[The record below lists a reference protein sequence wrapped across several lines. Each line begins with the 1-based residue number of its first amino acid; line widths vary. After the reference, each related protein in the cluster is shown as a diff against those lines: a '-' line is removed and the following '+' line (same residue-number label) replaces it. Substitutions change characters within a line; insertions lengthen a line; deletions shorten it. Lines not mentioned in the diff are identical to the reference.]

1 MLQELRIRRY
11 SASHTEN
18 GDIFDSYL
26 SHHTPS
32 PIANHVNSTFEIY
45 SQQSEHLSYD
55 LVPKHHQLLPNLLS
69 APLLL
74 DFTPT
79 VYFLQD
85 RVICLKIDQLLP
97 HFSSRHTMP
106 SQLIQHK
113 IQVLSMA
120 DKTLQ
125 HLVLGCLSDLMSCIP
140 SP

>member
-55 LVPKHHQLLPNLLS
+55 LVPKHH
-69 APLLL
+69 
-74 DFTPT
+74 
-79 VYFLQD
+79 
-85 RVICLKIDQLLP
+85 
-97 HFSSRHTMP
+97 
-106 SQLIQHK
+106 
-113 IQVLSMA
+113 
-120 DKTLQ
+120 
-125 HLVLGCLSDLMSCIP
+125 
-140 SP
+140 